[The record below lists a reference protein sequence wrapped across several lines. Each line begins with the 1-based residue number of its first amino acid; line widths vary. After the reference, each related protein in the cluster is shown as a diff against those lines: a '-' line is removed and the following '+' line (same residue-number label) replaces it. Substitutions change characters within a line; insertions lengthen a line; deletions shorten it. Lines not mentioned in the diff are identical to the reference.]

1 MQMIY
6 ETSSPE
12 LPMVWMFK
20 KAAVEPR
27 GMQASPQAMTQLIS
41 TALIG
46 ILRVG
51 ETWRL
56 LVSPTSSMGEAYV

>member
-1 MQMIY
+1 
-6 ETSSPE
+6 
-12 LPMVWMFK
+12 MFK

>member
-1 MQMIY
+1 
-6 ETSSPE
+6 
-12 LPMVWMFK
+12 MFK

-27 GMQASPQAMTQLIS
+27 GMQARPQAMTQLIS

-46 ILRVG
+46 IFRVG

-56 LVSPTSSMGEAYV
+56 LVSLTNLMGEAYV